1 MVIVVIVAGEFSI
14 CAVGFLL
21 DQGLWMEFLGT
32 VGFRDVQK
40 ARPHNRPGASFP
52 LLSAQEALVALGPQ
66 LRGQRGRT

>member
-1 MVIVVIVAGEFSI
+1 MPLASFWIRG
-14 CAVGFLL
+14 CG
-21 DQGLWMEFLGT
+21 WNFLGRW
-32 VGFRDVQK
+32 GLGDVQK